1 EPACASGKLQFTYSR
16 VTDSSRTWSTS
27 GRPITCTMDGDYRR
41 LQCLYSG
48 RGNLRQMI
56 RQIALSIS
64 RVYC

>member
-1 EPACASGKLQFTYSR
+1 EPACASRKLQFTYLR

-27 GRPITCTMDGDYRR
+27 GRPITCTMGVYYHP